1 MAGESVFPYIGG
13 KSQIADWVIDNL
25 PAHRRYVEPF
35 SGSASVLFSKPR
47 SPDEVIND
55 ADGDIVQFFVV
66 LRERGDDLAEWLQD
80 VPYAR
85 DVHEE
90 WARAFYDG
98 NRPDDPV
105 ERAGRFFFLRY
116 SQAAAKYDSK
126 SGFKATAFS
135 SPAKTFENKRERLR
149 EFGDRLRGVVVENKD
164 YQEMFDIYDRQ
175 NRGGDDLDVGDGTVF
190 YCDPPYIG
198 DRSGDEYYS
207 VEGGFDHEEFADVL
221 DDTEGDWV
229 VSYDDLPE
237 AVAEL
242 VEAGNAFVVE
252 RGYGARSGGY
262 QHGESKATTERLVT
276 SFDPRVTPGFAA
288 GGKQAT
294 LDY

>member
-1 MAGESVFPYIGG
+1 MGGESVFPYIGG

-35 SGSASVLFSKPR
+35 SGSASVLFSKPP

-55 ADGDIVQFFVV
+55 VDGDIVQFFVV
-66 LRERGDDLAEWLQD
+66 LRERGDELAEWLRD

-85 DVHEE
+85 DVHQE

-98 NRPDDPV
+98 DRPDDPV

-116 SQAAAKYDSK
+116 AQTAAKYDSK

-135 SPAKTFENKRERLR
+135 SPAQTFENKRQRLR
-149 EFGDRLRGVVVENKD
+149 EFGDRLAGVVVENKD
-164 YQEMFDIYDRQ
+164 YLEMFDIYDRA
-175 NRGGDDLDVGDGTVF
+175 NSGEDVGEGTVF

-198 DRSGDEYYS
+198 ERSGDEYYS
-207 VEGGFDHEEFADVL
+207 VEGGFDHAEFVDAL
-221 DDTEGDWV
+221 GELEGDFV
-229 VSYDDLPE
+229 VSYDALPDGLRE
-237 AVAEL
+237 Q
-242 VEAGNAFVVE
+242 VEAGDVFLVE

-276 SFDPRVTPGFAA
+276 SFDPRVTPGFAEA
-288 GGKQAT
+288 GMQAT